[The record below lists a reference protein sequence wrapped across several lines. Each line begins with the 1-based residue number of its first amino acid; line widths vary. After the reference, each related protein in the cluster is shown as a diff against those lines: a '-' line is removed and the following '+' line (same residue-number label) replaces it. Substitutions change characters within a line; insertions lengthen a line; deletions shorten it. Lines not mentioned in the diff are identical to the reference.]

1 MRLEQFKPGEE
12 DLSELVALAQVEYGD
27 SEMTNPDY
35 LEWQYVNNPAGAA
48 VIVVSRD
55 EGGQLAGQYV
65 VIPMRFLFRGE
76 VLKGSLSL
84 NTLTHPEYRGRGLF
98 TQMAKETYRICAEL
112 GLSITLGFPNPN
124 SYPGFVRKLEFQHVG
139 NAEVL
144 FRLLRPLKL
153 LRHLPFIRRAR
164 KYEKSRLSKP
174 NVITAPL
181 EIDGFTVSCL
191 DFDSDAAAYDLFARK
206 AMGQRT
212 GVWKDAAYC
221 QWRFMAIPTRTYH
234 AFKIEREARILASCV
249 VHPRRVYGLEGVFL
263 VDFKAEIS
271 ETGDNAAR
279 VLVDQILRL
288 YKRRGCVIAGI
299 MVGGT
304 SPEHRLARQAG
315 FRRIPERLL
324 PHEAPVIIRRNG
336 KSVDEGILNYDDW
349 SFSFSDYDVF

>member
-12 DLSELVALAQVEYGD
+12 SLSELVALAQVEYGD
-27 SEMTNPDY
+27 SEMTDPDY

-65 VIPMRFLFRGE
+65 VIPMHFLFRGE

-164 KYEKSRLSKP
+164 KYEKSRLSNP
-174 NVITAPL
+174 RVIAIPL
-181 EIDGFTVSCL
+181 KIDGFTVSSL
-191 DFDSDAAAYDLFARK
+191 DFGAD
-206 AMGQRT
+206 
-212 GVWKDAAYC
+212 AYC
-221 QWRFMAIPTRTYH
+221 QWRFMEIPTRTYH
-234 AFKIEREARILASCV
+234 AFKIERDSRILASCV
-249 VHPRRVYGLEGVFL
+249 VRPRRVYGVEGIFL
-263 VDFKAEIS
+263 VDFKAEAS
-271 ETGDNAAR
+271 ETGGHAAR
-279 VLVDQILRL
+279 ILVEQVLHL
-288 YKRRGCVIAGI
+288 YKRQGCVIAGI

-336 KSVDEGILNYDDW
+336 ESVDEGILNYDDW